1 MNVVNRIV
9 FNTIILYVKIII
21 CSVIS
26 LCSVPLVLNA
36 LGASDY
42 GLYNLMAGVIAMLS
56 FLSASMTVS
65 TQRYMSIALG
75 TGNLQ
80 KINRIYNVSIILHLL
95 VALILVGFLEVVG
108 LFIFDGFLN
117 IEVEKIDVAKTIYQ
131 YLIISVFFSVVVV
144 PFDAIL
150 NAYENLLVF
159 SLISIMDSILKLIVA
174 FMLYRISEDKLLFY
188 SLSITLIVISAVLCK
203 CLYVKFKYNNLKV
216 DVLKFVDREV
226 FLGMSKF
233 ASWNTLNGLAQIG
246 RNQGVAVILNIFLG
260 TLVNA
265 AYGIANQINGVLN
278 LFSSSLQKS
287 LNPQL
292 MKSEGMNDR
301 TRLLKISFLSSKYSV
316 LLLSVLVIPLLIELP
331 SLLLIWLSDIPEYTI
346 SFSSLILIISL
357 IGQYSVGLQ
366 SLIQAIGKIKY
377 YAIVISCLLLS
388 GVFVGYFIL
397 KLKYPP
403 EYILI
408 YFICIEFVALLVRI
422 YFAKNMANINVRY
435 FIYKVFMPTFIVDVL
450 TFFIVYLVHLLFLNT
465 LYRIPISFLISI
477 ISITVFSFRFV
488 LDYEEKKYI
497 VNLFYLAFDKIKGL
511 K

>member
-1 MNVVNRIV
+1 M
-9 FNTIILYVKIII
+9 
-21 CSVIS
+21 
-26 LCSVPLVLNA
+26 
-36 LGASDY
+36 
-42 GLYNLMAGVIAMLS
+42 
-56 FLSASMTVS
+56 
-65 TQRYMSIALG
+65 
-75 TGNLQ
+75 
-80 KINRIYNVSIILHLL
+80 
-95 VALILVGFLEVVG
+95 
-108 LFIFDGFLN
+108 
-117 IEVEKIDVAKTIYQ
+117 
-131 YLIISVFFSVVVV
+131 
-144 PFDAIL
+144 
-150 NAYENLLVF
+150 
-159 SLISIMDSILKLIVA
+159 
-174 FMLYRISEDKLLFY
+174 
-188 SLSITLIVISAVLCK
+188 
-203 CLYVKFKYNNLKV
+203 KFKYNNLKV

-465 LYRIPISFLISI
+465 LYRIPISFFFFF